1 MFALVGVMRRSDVS
15 SRSRRLVNRGLGV
28 RVPPSALVFP
38 CFRVSVF
45 AQVSALFG
53 VPGGRLGPASYV
65 RGRIVDAFGRI
76 VSRCIAEERCM
87 YYNLLYENAYDPH

>member
-1 MFALVGVMRRSDVS
+1 MQIPEQRGVGGSSPPAGSD
-15 SRSRRLVNRGLGV
+15 
-28 RVPPSALVFP
+28 
-38 CFRVSVF
+38 VSVF

-76 VSRCIAEERCM
+76 ASRCIAEERCM